1 MMKILM
7 ILATTVAML
16 AGPTFLV
23 HADDDDARE
32 TRKAWEEQ
40 RREARKDREESQRE
54 ARKTREEREREAR
67 KDSRDD
73 DDDDD

>member
-1 MMKILM
+1 MIKILM

-40 RREARKDREESQRE
+40 RREARKDREESPRE
-54 ARKTREEREREAR
+54 ARKAE
-67 KDSRDD
+67 RDD
-73 DDDDD
+73 DED

>member
-54 ARKTREEREREAR
+54 ARKAE
-67 KDSRDD
+67 RDD
-73 DDDDD
+73 DED

>member
-40 RREARKDREESQRE
+40 RREARKDREESPRE
-54 ARKTREEREREAR
+54 ARKAE
-67 KDSRDD
+67 RDD
-73 DDDDD
+73 DED